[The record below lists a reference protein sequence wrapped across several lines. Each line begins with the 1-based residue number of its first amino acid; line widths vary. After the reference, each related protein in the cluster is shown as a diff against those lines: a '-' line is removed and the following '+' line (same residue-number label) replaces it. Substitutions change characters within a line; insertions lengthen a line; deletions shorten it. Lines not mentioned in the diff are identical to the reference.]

1 MSEPRVL
8 GTALK
13 PNLDWMRQ
21 RAGDEG
27 WARMLAR
34 LEPDDRRD
42 VELANGALKYPLSLF
57 DRVSR
62 AFAAEV
68 FSGDMRRAGEA
79 FREMGRYTGAE
90 QLGGIYSVFL
100 RVSSPEATLKR
111 APQLLDRL
119 YEGVTGESEVLQV
132 TPGGPKGTMTVHGLG
147 DVAYSGPRL
156 AGWAEA
162 ALDKVGVRNIR
173 VEERAWQRGQITA
186 DPLVIELY
194 WD

>member
-8 GTALK
+8 GTVLK
-13 PNLDWMRQ
+13 PNLDWMRE
-21 RAGDEG
+21 RCGPDG
-27 WARMLAR
+27 WARVLGR
-34 LEPDDRRD
+34 LDPDDRRD
-42 VELANGALKYPLSLF
+42 VELVNGALKYPLALF

-62 AFAAEV
+62 AFADEV
-68 FSGDMRRAGEA
+68 FAGDMRRAGTA

-111 APQLLDRL
+111 APSLIDRL
-119 YEGVTGESEVLQV
+119 YEGVRGESEVLSA
-132 TPGGPKGTMTVHGLG
+132 PGGPRGTMTVYGLG
-147 DVAYSGPRL
+147 DLAYSGPRL

-173 VEERAWQRGQITA
+173 VEERAWQSGRITA
-186 DPLVIELY
+186 DPLVFELY